1 MDRPAQPGA
10 GRSLSQ
16 GQGAVLPGAGARVL
30 GQVCWGLLSL
40 IHTELTQIYTDI
52 HIDECKHMLSLS
64 LSLTHTH
71 THTCSS
77 LSVAGSWLVPFVWSQ
92 KGLVTGLNGPPAP
105 AEHDSFR
112 RLVPQA
118 CLVPVLATSAGQV
131 VRRFLGPDGTRP
143 GAPTDPLPAGPG
155 RLPPAAASP

>member
-64 LSLTHTH
+64 LSHTHTH
-71 THTCSS
+71 THTHAPPSPLLGAGWCL
-77 LSVAGSWLVPFVWSQ
+77 LSGPRRALSQ
-92 KGLVTGLNGPPAP
+92 A
-105 AEHDSFR
+105 
-112 RLVPQA
+112 
-118 CLVPVLATSAGQV
+118 
-131 VRRFLGPDGTRP
+131 
-143 GAPTDPLPAGPG
+143 
-155 RLPPAAASP
+155 